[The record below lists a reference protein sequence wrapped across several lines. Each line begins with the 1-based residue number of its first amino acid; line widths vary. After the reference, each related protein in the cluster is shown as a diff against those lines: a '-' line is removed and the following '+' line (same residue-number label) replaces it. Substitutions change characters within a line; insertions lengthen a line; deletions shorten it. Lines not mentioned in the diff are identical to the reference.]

1 MSLKKGDKATK
12 VKEVTE
18 SERTYEKSLRVEDNE
33 RTGIKNTEYND

>member
-1 MSLKKGDKATK
+1 MAPKKGEKATK

-18 SERTYEKSLRVEDNE
+18 SERICEKSLKVEDNE